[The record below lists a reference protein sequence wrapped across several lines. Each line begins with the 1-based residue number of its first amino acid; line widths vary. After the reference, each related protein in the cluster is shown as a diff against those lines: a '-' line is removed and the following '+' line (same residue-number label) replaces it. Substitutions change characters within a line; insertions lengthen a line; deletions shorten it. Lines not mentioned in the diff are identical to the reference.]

1 MKPVEPEFRREEA
14 RRRRRSTGHQRL
26 AVAVALVV
34 VVILV
39 IVLAVG
45 LSGRGDGTSS
55 TTAGSETTT
64 SVGTGSTSTSTPE
77 GNSSSTT
84 GTGSSQSTTTSTGA
98 QPSGARTFTAKLSGQ
113 NEVPRVTT
121 SATGTLTLTV
131 SSNGSSVTFV
141 LKVTNIRNLTV
152 ARLHQGAQGKNGSTI
167 VTLYA
172 GPTKSGTFTGT
183 VAQGSF
189 TKANLVGPL
198 KGKTITDLVALLKAG
213 TVYLNV
219 GTTSHASG
227 EIRGQLQ

>member
-1 MKPVEPEFRREEA
+1 MKCLGSPRRP
-14 RRRRRSTGHQRL
+14 R
-26 AVAVALVV
+26 
-34 VVILV
+34 
-39 IVLAVG
+39 G
-45 LSGRGDGTSS
+45 LC
-55 TTAGSETTT
+55 
-64 SVGTGSTSTSTPE
+64 
-77 GNSSSTT
+77 
-84 GTGSSQSTTTSTGA
+84 
-98 QPSGARTFTAKLSGQ
+98 
-113 NEVPRVTT
+113 
-121 SATGTLTLTV
+121 TLTV

-227 EIRGQLQ
+227 EHPGAAPVAAAKASGVPGDAVTLTGAVRRRRRRRLKVRMAI